1 MSKKVVI
8 LGAGIGG
15 VLAARG
21 VKDKFPEMSVTLVG
35 PRQDNDRPGLFYFN
49 KKIPRIAEKEVD
61 VEYCLIGEG
70 TVADYQLKSR
80 GYFDHSVTKSS
91 FSNVGKKV
99 KGYLLSSDINLEDIE
114 CVPMFSSSVDLKN
127 QKVDCG
133 GTLLTYDL
141 LVSTIPLSNFLN
153 LISYSESE
161 LRALKV
167 VFTNHFRPVCQKTS
181 GYSLIDDSQVDRI
194 NVFYDLSDSKY
205 YRHSSYYN
213 GQDIVKMVSE
223 SIDSSCDYDKVTY
236 PGKIVPSVT
245 LSRLVENIESLNN
258 NVILCGRYARWDY
271 HYTVDQTYE
280 DAIKFVKDRT

>member
-1 MSKKVVI
+1 MVKKVVV

-15 VLAARG
+15 ILAARG
-21 VKDKFPEMSVTLVG
+21 IKDKFPEMSVTLVG

-49 KKIPRIAEKEVD
+49 KKIPRIAEKEID
-61 VEYCLIGEG
+61 VEYNLVGEG
-70 TVADYQLKSR
+70 SVVDYQLKSR
-80 GYFDHSVTKSS
+80 GHFDHSVTKSS
-91 FSNVGKKV
+91 FNNVGKKV

-114 CVPMFSSSVDLKN
+114 CISSFSSSVDLKN
-127 QKVDCG
+127 QKVVCG
-133 GTLLTYDL
+133 ETLLTYDL

-161 LRALKV
+161 LKALKEI
-167 VFTNHFRPVCQKTS
+167 FISHCCPVYQKVS
-181 GYSLIDDSQVDRI
+181 GYDFVDDSQINKI

-213 GQDIVKMVSE
+213 GSDIVKMISE
-223 SIDSSCDYDKVTY
+223 SIDPSCSYDKIAQ
-236 PGKIVPSVT
+236 PGKIVPSST
-245 LSRLVENIESLNN
+245 LSKLVENIESLNN

-280 DAIKFVKDRT
+280 DAIKFVKGRT